1 MSSAN
6 TERNAP
12 VDPRSERVRSVLVVG
27 GGSAGWMAATMLAT
41 AMSRQ
46 VDIKLVE
53 SDAIGIV
60 GVGEATIPPIKK
72 FNRFCQV
79 DEQAFMAE
87 TNGTFKVGIEF
98 HNWGKQGDRYLHQFG
113 FVGRELD
120 AVVKLHHWWLLGR
133 LAGEADYPNWEDVFV
148 AKAAARANRFALPV
162 RRPNDPLGKFAYAYH
177 FDATLYGRHL
187 RRIAEGRGVTRVE
200 GKITGVERDG
210 ENGDVAGVT
219 LEDGRKLEADL
230 YIDCSGFRSLLLGD
244 AMDEPFEDWSHWLAA
259 DRALAVPSKRAE
271 VGLTPITKGIAHS
284 VGWQWR
290 IPLQNRIGNG
300 HVFSSAFSSESEA
313 EERLLATLDTEALDQ
328 PRLLKFETGRRK
340 RAWVGNVVA
349 LGLSS
354 GFLEP
359 LESTSI
365 HLVQT
370 GLERLVELFPSRR
383 MDPILRDRYNAQV
396 EMDWCQVRDFII
408 AHYKLNQRGDSEFWK
423 AMAAMDI
430 PDSLTETLNLWSE
443 RGLLAV
449 DGGHLFQ
456 LGSWSAMLIGQ
467 NFLPGGVHALADR
480 LDPKVAATEV
490 RKIVNEVHAA
500 AQRLPM
506 HDEFVAQYCLAKG

>member
-200 GKITGVERDG
+200 GKITGVDRDG
-210 ENGDVAGVT
+210 ESGNVAGVM
-219 LEDGRKLEADL
+219 LEDGRKLKADL

-271 VGLTPITKGIAHS
+271 DGLTPITKGIAHS

-480 LDPKVAATEV
+480 LDPKVAAAEV
-490 RKIVNEVHAA
+490 RKIVNEVHTA

-506 HDEFVAQYCLAKG
+506 HDEFVAQYCPAKG